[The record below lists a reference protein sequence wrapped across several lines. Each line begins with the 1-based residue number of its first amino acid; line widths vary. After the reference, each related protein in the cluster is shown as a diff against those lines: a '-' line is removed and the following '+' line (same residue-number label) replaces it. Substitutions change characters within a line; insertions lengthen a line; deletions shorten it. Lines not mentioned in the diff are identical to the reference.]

1 VLLTLRVH
9 ASYDRVVINPPVGVI
24 GLGAMGQAVAERLAG
39 QGIAVVATARDPAD
53 RQKFTDHP
61 SIATRPNPAEVVTEL
76 VTTGDKMTVFL
87 CVPPGERVT
96 DAVFGETG
104 VLTVLPRDARL
115 LVIDLSAVAPTVA
128 AEMAAALGARG
139 HQFVDA
145 PATGGP
151 VGATTGTLSIMAG
164 GEPEDIDAAMPWL
177 NLLGKVSRCGPP
189 GAGQVVS
196 VCHQVLVA
204 SGIMAVA
211 EVLTL
216 AERSGVDPEIAR
228 TALMEGYQS
237 TGMARDGGPQ
247 GLESLARD
255 VGIAQ
260 RLAARAGLASPM
272 VDATN
277 AVVRRLTGL
286 DIDHAVVHVR

>member
-1 VLLTLRVH
+1 M
-9 ASYDRVVINPPVGVI
+9 VINPPVGVI
-24 GLGAMGQAVAERLAG
+24 GLGVMGQAVAERLAC
-39 QGIAVVATARDPAD
+39 QDVRVVATARDVTD
-53 RQKFTDHP
+53 RQKFANHP
-61 SIATRPNPAEVVTEL
+61 SISTRPNPAEVVTEL
-76 VTTGDKMTVFL
+76 AASGEELTILL
-87 CVPPGERVT
+87 CVPAGERVT
-96 DAVFGETG
+96 DAVFGPTG
-104 VLTVLPRDARL
+104 LLAELPRDVRL

-139 HQFVDA
+139 HRFVDA
-145 PATGGP
+145 PASGGP
-151 VGATTGTLSIMAG
+151 EGAATGMLSIMAG

-177 NLLGKVSRCGPP
+177 NMLGKVSRCGPP

-228 TALMEGYQS
+228 NALIEGYQS
-237 TGMARDGGPQ
+237 AGTAGDNGQQ

-260 RLAARAGLASPM
+260 RLAARAGLQSPM

-277 AVVRRLTGL
+277 TMVRKLTGL
-286 DIDHAVVHVR
+286 DINHAAAPAR

>member
-1 VLLTLRVH
+1 
-9 ASYDRVVINPPVGVI
+9 VINPPVGVI
-24 GLGAMGQAVAERLAG
+24 GLGTMGQAVAERLAG
-39 QGIAVVATARDPAD
+39 QGIPVVATARDAAD
-53 RQKFTDHP
+53 RQKFADHP
-61 SIATRPNPAEVVTEL
+61 SISIRPNPAEIVTEL
-76 VTTGDKMTVFL
+76 VTSGDKMTVFL

-96 DAVFGETG
+96 DVVFGETG
-104 VLTVLPRDARL
+104 VLAELPRDVRL

-145 PATGGP
+145 PASGGP
-151 VGATTGTLSIMAG
+151 EGAATGTLSIMAG

-237 TGMARDGGPQ
+237 AGTAADSGPQ

-277 AVVRRLTGL
+277 SVVRRLTGL
-286 DIDHAVVHVR
+286 DLDQATVRVH